1 MWHLHRYRNIIQ
13 EKREGIN
20 DLSTTIS
27 SKLAVPLI
35 SWDLIVRRYR
45 CIYFGKGVIFLGMK
59 GFLRKEI
66 QCFSG
71 ACPFEKGDLGNA
83 GKRGED
89 NFNQRKNLTA
99 FPFVLRSC
107 P

>member
-59 GFLRKEI
+59 GFLRKET

-71 ACPFEKGDLGNA
+71 GVPF
-83 GKRGED
+83 
-89 NFNQRKNLTA
+89 
-99 FPFVLRSC
+99 
-107 P
+107 